1 MFVGMSPSRPC
12 EEALDCP
19 EPYKCLAGSCGRLA
33 EMETCKEGKGV
44 SDWAV
49 VERLVLVGAVAY
61 IYIVSACCISLI
73 INDISLPPI
82 DCTTGSCLA

>member
-33 EMETCKEGKGV
+33 ELETCKEGKGV

-49 VERLVLVGAVAY
+49 GERLVLAGAVAH
-61 IYIVSACCISLI
+61 INKLISLI
-73 INDISLPPI
+73 INDIPLPPI
-82 DCTTGSCLA
+82 DCTAGSCLVK